1 MDGVGRRVDIV
12 MTVVRRAYGTCN
24 AQANAPTAKDAWIS
38 VAPVTRVVASIT
50 TLAAT
55 QVA

>member
-1 MDGVGRRVDIV
+1 MDGVARRLDIV
-12 MTVVRRAYGTCN
+12 MTVVRRAYETCN
-24 AQANAPTAKDAWIS
+24 AQANALTARDAWMS
-38 VAPVTRVVASIT
+38 VAPVTRLLASMT

>member
-24 AQANAPTAKDAWIS
+24 AQANAPTARDAWIS